1 MYVFRC
7 LTYVRA
13 YVVCVLQTWVYQ
25 QSILLT
31 CLSVLHSYLLHVPL
45 CAFTPSSFT
54 YLWVLRV
61 FPNMFCVIF
70 LACYYI
76 YYIFSNLKHS
86 LIILGTHLILCSKVK
101 KNFLQQQKY
110 VFSLKNIF
118 TAQDY
123 LLLKFLFLSSWKYSL
138 GLLFRCICKK
148 KIIFQFIDSYFNL
161 WICRNYIII
170 LLVLIYCINLQFLM
184 CQPYHHIVNDIIL
197 NENWNV

>member
-13 YVVCVLQTWVYQ
+13 YVVCDLQTWVYQ
-25 QSILLT
+25 QSMLLT

-101 KNFLQQQKY
+101 KNFLRIINSNKNTFFHLKT
-110 VFSLKNIF
+110 FSLH
-118 TAQDY
+118 
-123 LLLKFLFLSSWKYSL
+123 
-138 GLLFRCICKK
+138 
-148 KIIFQFIDSYFNL
+148 KIICYLNFCFCPIGNAVSVFYFVAFVKRKLYFNS
-161 WICRNYIII
+161 
-170 LLVLIYCINLQFLM
+170 
-184 CQPYHHIVNDIIL
+184 
-197 NENWNV
+197 